1 MFLENFC
8 VCGSLLNVILRNEK
22 KISKLQRFG
31 SGDRNDM
38 LLKELWEM
46 SDILTKPPIDP
57 KSGKKLKK
65 SKSMIKQSKSMIMS
79 AKDIPMNAFLAI
91 KTTSDEKDETWLK
104 NFLSE
109 SVVDDIPWECSKALI
124 IMKDGFQAII
134 PREASRSILLGEAS
148 YTLIDDNGI
157 EFFLSPMD
165 KRKRR
170 LEGKDEDPTSRIQK
184 ESNDPMPSFNK
195 PKRAAPLQSAII
207 EEEEEEDELPKS
219 TMKPIKKDQPLMDD
233 ADLSLFTKKKPIDSD
248 DEDFGF
254 ERPKFGKK
262 FESSFAN
269 QTEDD
274 LADMEKYRPH
284 NFETTRPKGDDIND
298 LMDYYS
304 NYKTNRNAMGRIS
317 NINRQVRNYDD
328 EFDDVPV
335 NDGFEKEMNWRKKY
349 SDPEQNYTPDYDPVP
364 PRKKFSEPDD
374 IGIERSYG
382 RTKFD
387 YSDTI
392 DPATRLI
399 LMKNNQSSPS
409 RTRRAY
415 DDTEPQNMGYRPPQ
429 RQTYNSNFDDG
440 LDMMRPSPPKQRES
454 GGDNSALSSHT
465 RMMLDKLKQS
475 TQELQGL
482 TDETEDITFTA
493 AKKADIRRKKSRFLR
508 NMSAEDNVIDEESE
522 RYASSLA
529 NDVLG
534 LRNDSMGEFDKYRP
548 EPFRQSPPKR
558 PGKSRNFDYDDEPAV
573 PTYKFVDEDDTDAMI
588 QNLKQKTTRRAATDI
603 LRDIEKDV
611 TPVKF
616 EPVTSFR
623 DTFRPSPEPE
633 NNRYGSLN
641 RKSNKQTRKPA
652 AFDTTQD
659 IQNPFTS
666 LRKQEPQKE
675 SPYARFA
682 PKTPA
687 SYNDED
693 EGMMYGGG
701 KGGSGGGYGGTQ
713 NYGSL

>member
-1 MFLENFC
+1 L
-8 VCGSLLNVILRNEK
+8 
-22 KISKLQRFG
+22 
-31 SGDRNDM
+31 
-38 LLKELWEM
+38 
-46 SDILTKPPIDP
+46 
-57 KSGKKLKK
+57 
-65 SKSMIKQSKSMIMS
+65 
-79 AKDIPMNAFLAI
+79 
-91 KTTSDEKDETWLK
+91 
-104 NFLSE
+104 
-109 SVVDDIPWECSKALI
+109 
-124 IMKDGFQAII
+124 
-134 PREASRSILLGEAS
+134 
-148 YTLIDDNGI
+148 
-157 EFFLSPMD
+157 
-165 KRKRR
+165 
-170 LEGKDEDPTSRIQK
+170 
-184 ESNDPMPSFNK
+184 
-195 PKRAAPLQSAII
+195 
-207 EEEEEEDELPKS
+207 
-219 TMKPIKKDQPLMDD
+219 KDQNL
-233 ADLSLFTKKKPIDSD
+233 A
-248 DEDFGF
+248 
-254 ERPKFGKK
+254 KK

-374 IGIERSYG
+374 IGIERPYG

-399 LMKNNQSSPS
+399 LMKNNQSSSS
-409 RTRRAY
+409 RTRMGY

-440 LDMMRPSPPKQRES
+440 LDMMRPSPPKQRET

-482 TDETEDITFTA
+482 TDETEDITFSA

-603 LRDIEKDV
+603 LKDIESDV
-611 TPVKF
+611 APVKF
-616 EPVTSFR
+616 EPITSFK

-633 NNRYGSLN
+633 TNRFGSLN
-641 RKSNKQTRKPA
+641 RKKSQQSKRSTAYDSSLDAP
-652 AFDTTQD
+652 
-659 IQNPFTS
+659 NPFSS
-666 LRKQEPQKE
+666 LRNPEPKNE
-675 SPYARFA
+675 NPYSRFA
-682 PKTPA
+682 PKN
-687 SYNDED
+687 SGNYNDD
-693 EGMMYGGG
+693 DDGFPYASKGNNSYGGG
-701 KGGSGGGYGGTQ
+701 GGQ
-713 NYGSL
+713 NYGSLGRNAGGYRQQQQQQQQQQPPQYMMQQQQYGQSDQYGGPGQDLYGMQSGYGQQPYGQQQMQMPYGQSYGGMGSYGQQQPDYGQSGYGQMGPSMGGMGNMGGMGGMGGGMGCGMGYDQSQQVPNLRQARHQRFGNSNGWQ